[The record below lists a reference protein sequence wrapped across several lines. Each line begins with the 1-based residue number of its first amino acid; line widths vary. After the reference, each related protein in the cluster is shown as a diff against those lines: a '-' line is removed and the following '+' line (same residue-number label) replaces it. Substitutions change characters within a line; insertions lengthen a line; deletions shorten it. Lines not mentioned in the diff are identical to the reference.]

1 MRGQRP
7 PSYALSMLVLTTNP
21 GLEDVVEGE
30 LRGCAAEAGIAVER
44 VEHPYEARPGRVL
57 VSLATER
64 QRAVDLALRLRTIHH
79 ILRPIA
85 RVPLAAENPLAAL
98 RAAAASLTVPEL
110 VEARSFRVTGTRKGS
125 HDFTSIDLQRAVGAG
140 LVDAHGTAV
149 SMKDFDVEIR
159 ADVLDARCDIGV
171 QITRRALSRGAW
183 RPYRPRT
190 ALKTNV
196 AVAMLTLA
204 AAAPPG
210 VLLDPFCGSGT
221 ILLEAA
227 ATFPQARLIG
237 IEKFHKPF
245 AGAQE
250 NLAHFGIAAELLQR
264 DGRFLE
270 EHLPAGSVDLIV
282 TNPPFGVRLGGQV
295 DFDWFYERVLAGAA
309 HVLRPG
315 GRIALLAW
323 HRGPLNRALRRNR
336 ALHSVHVRIL
346 ETGGLYP
353 GFFLLQRGALEA
365 SSP

>member
-1 MRGQRP
+1 
-7 PSYALSMLVLTTNP
+7 MLVLTTNP
-21 GLEDVVEGE
+21 GLEDVVEDE
-30 LRGCAAEAGIAVER
+30 LRARASAAEIEVER
-44 VEHPYEARPGRVL
+44 VEYPYEGRAGRVL
-57 VSLATER
+57 VSLTAER
-64 QRAVDLALRLRTIHH
+64 SRAVALALELRTIHH

-85 RVPLAAENPLAAL
+85 RIGLASSSPMVAL
-98 RAAAASLTVPEL
+98 RAAAAALTVPEL
-110 VEARSFRVTGTRKGS
+110 VEAGSFRVTGTRKGN

-149 SMKDFDVEIR
+149 SMKEFDVEIR
-159 ADVLDARCDIGV
+159 ADVLDKRCDIGV

-196 AVAMLTLA
+196 AVAMLKLS
-204 AAAPPG
+204 AAAPPS
-210 VLLDPFCGSGT
+210 VFLDPFSGSGT
-221 ILLEAA
+221 LLLEAA
-227 ATFPQARLIG
+227 AAFPEARLIG
-237 IEKFHKPF
+237 VEKFDKPF
-245 AGAQE
+245 GGLRE
-250 NLAHFGIAAELLQR
+250 NLAHFGLEAETHQR

-270 EHLPAGSVDLIV
+270 EFLPAASVDLIV
-282 TNPPFGVRLGGQV
+282 TNPPFGVRLGAQV

-323 HRGPLNRALRRNR
+323 HRGPLNRALRRAP

-353 GFFLLQRGALEA
+353 GFFLLQRGVSEEV
-365 SSP
+365 P